1 MRRLGGWWRIP
12 IAASIVSGLLTI
24 GLVGLTPAA
33 ASAGV
38 PAAEPY
44 VVYWPEQ
51 FGDAVTCQGAIGLP
65 ETAEQPVV
73 AMATTPSGLGYWL
86 AAADGGVFTCGDAGF
101 YGSEGGKPLAQPI
114 VAMAATPSGKG
125 YWLVAA
131 DGGVFSFGDA
141 AFYGSEG
148 GKPLDA
154 PVVGMAAT
162 PSGKG
167 YWLVAADGGVFSFG
181 DAGYVGS
188 EGGKPL
194 DKPIVGMAATPSG
207 KGYWLVAADGGVFS
221 FGDAGFYGS
230 QSGKPL
236 DAPVVDVAAT
246 PSGKGYWLV
255 AADGGVFSFGDAG
268 FFGSEAGP
276 GFPQPTAALVPSPDG
291 GGYSLLSTEPA
302 VRPGVPGFD
311 GYALAKKEWEASDNV
326 AAVFQSVMWQQTA
339 SYLRLGASIDGGD
352 TSGYAAAIFELTQI
366 AYIPEMDVTPS
377 QRAEFEAD
385 ANALDNFFGTP
396 SLNN

>member
-114 VAMAATPSGKG
+114 VA
-125 YWLVAA
+125 
-131 DGGVFSFGDA
+131 
-141 AFYGSEG
+141 
-148 GKPLDA
+148 
-154 PVVGMAAT
+154 
-162 PSGKG
+162 
-167 YWLVAADGGVFSFG
+167 
-181 DAGYVGS
+181 
-188 EGGKPL
+188 
-194 DKPIVGMAATPSG
+194 MAATPSG